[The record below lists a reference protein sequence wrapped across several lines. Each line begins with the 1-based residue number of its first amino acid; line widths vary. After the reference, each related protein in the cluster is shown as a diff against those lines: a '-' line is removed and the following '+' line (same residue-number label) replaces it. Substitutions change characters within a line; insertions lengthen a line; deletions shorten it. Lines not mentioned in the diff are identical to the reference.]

1 MKGKNQLVKKINH
14 SLTFF
19 LSSFF
24 TARFSLV
31 ISSLISNVVSPF
43 FHFSINFLIFLSLG
57 ILVFWDFLIFSFI
70 FFIFFYLN
78 ISSIYSK
85 KFKSFFSIFQ
95 KSSESFEV
103 NDLDKKDSYTLDL
116 ETKILQLKKLLT
128 IKDNLKTQ
136 KITFSNVI
144 FRHPSILNNLF
155 VISSGKKEGIK
166 KDQLVFSDK
175 GLVGK
180 VLKSYDDYS
189 DIITT
194 SNLNFIIIV
203 EIGDK
208 RFKGIMKGNG
218 VNSFIN
224 YVDENS
230 EILVGDKVFINQE
243 STIRLL
249 SQPIGEV
256 TKINQESGFLKLEMK
271 VYSFQS
277 KFNFVGVL
285 IE

>member
-1 MKGKNQLVKKINH
+1 MLSLRNKKK
-14 SLTFF
+14 
-19 LSSFF
+19 
-24 TARFSLV
+24 
-31 ISSLISNVVSPF
+31 LI
-43 FHFSINFLIFLSLG
+43 IFLIFY
-57 ILVFWDFLIFSFI
+57 FI

-116 ETKILQLKKLLT
+116 ETKISQLKKLLT

-218 VNSFIN
+218 VNSLIN